1 MKGLLKIALL
11 LSIMLVL
18 TGCGQKGSLY
28 LPSEQIARI
37 LGL

>member
-1 MKGLLKIALL
+1 MKGLSKIALL
-11 LSIMLVL
+11 FCIMLVV

-28 LPSEQIARI
+28 LPSEQIAQL

>member
-1 MKGLLKIALL
+1 MKGLFKIALL
-11 LSIMLVL
+11 FNIMLVL

-28 LPSEQIARI
+28 LPSEQIARF